1 MPTLTHEDITKKKE
15 RILVAA
21 RELFASKGYEDTT
34 IAEIAG
40 AAGVAVG
47 TVYLYFGNKHEILVE
62 VCLALNAV
70 IAQVIQSPQIASLP
84 LRQIPRAIIEESYR
98 TCRQYNRFMKLYQ
111 VGAYS
116 PEEAERFRVGKQQ
129 ITDALDAFFQQ
140 IVAQGLF
147 LPFNTAAYAELIN
160 DLVSASLQQCFAIEE
175 GKREAFF
182 REGVIEFVERL
193 FFGPPLASPLEDEQ
207 QNDQQEA

>member
-15 RILVAA
+15 SILAAA
-21 RELFASKGYEDTT
+21 RELFATKGYEETT
-34 IAEIAG
+34 IAEIAR

-47 TVYLYFGNKHEILVE
+47 TVYLYFQNKHEILVE
-62 VCLALNAV
+62 VCLALNAL

-84 LRQIPRAIIEESYR
+84 LRQVPRAIVEESYR

-116 PEEAERFRVGKQQ
+116 PEEAERFKKGKQV
-129 ITDALDAFFQQ
+129 ITDALDAFFRQV
-140 IVAQGLF
+140 VAQGL
-147 LPFNTAAYAELIN
+147 LAPFNTAAYAELTN

-175 GKREAFF
+175 GAREDFF
-182 REGVIEFVERL
+182 REGVIELIERL
-193 FFGPPLASPLEDEQ
+193 FFGPPLTSPDSGMQ
-207 QNDQQEA
+207 QNDQKED